1 MTTARWSIV
10 TVLIALTLLTGIN
23 LATAQVAVK
32 AEDRIGTWELVSTKN
47 LNTGEAVSG
56 VNDAKTGLQWMQFT
70 RSHFMVVGMTRDRS
84 VTSPADFAKLSPEE
98 KVKTNY
104 ARIWN
109 EKNEQIFVA
118 RGGTYSIEGDKIHQ
132 KSTMALNTFIIGVDS
147 VLKVTRLDKST
158 LIAQVEFPPVP
169 DPTTPTH
176 TRELTFRRL
185 E

>member
-1 MTTARWSIV
+1 MTNARGCIAA
-10 TVLIALTLLTGIN
+10 VLLALTLTAVN
-23 LATAQVAVK
+23 FATAQVAVR
-32 AEDRIGTWELVSTKN
+32 ADDLIGTWELVSTKN
-47 LNTGEAVSG
+47 LNTGKAISG

-70 RSHFMVVGMTRDRS
+70 RSHYMVVGMTRDRS
-84 VTSPADFAKLSPEE
+84 VTSPADFTKLSPEE
-98 KVKTNY
+98 NVKTNY

-118 RGGTYSIEGDKIHQ
+118 RGGTYSIEGDKIRQ
-132 KSTMALNTFIIGVDS
+132 KPTIAIQTVIIGVDS

-158 LIAQVEFPPVP
+158 MIAQVEFPEVP
-169 DPTTPTH
+169 SPTTPTH